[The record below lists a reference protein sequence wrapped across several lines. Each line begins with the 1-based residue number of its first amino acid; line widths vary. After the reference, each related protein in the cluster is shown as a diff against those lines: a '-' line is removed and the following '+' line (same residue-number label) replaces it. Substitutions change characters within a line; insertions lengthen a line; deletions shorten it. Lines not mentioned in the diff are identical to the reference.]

1 MPRFL
6 PRPRQKT
13 GSMASGI
20 TEAKRCTFWPRP
32 NMPRFQTRGKM
43 WKITGTESPFCT
55 GADGWG
61 TCGLVII
68 ESLLWGLN
76 HTCMVQ
82 KPLFHTLFIKA
93 ILFLDTYLF
102 SIILLSFR
110 YIEEL
115 DPKKKNLNILC
126 NTMVLVFDIV
136 IEGIF
141 FQALKNSTFS

>member
-1 MPRFL
+1 
-6 PRPRQKT
+6 
-13 GSMASGI
+13 
-20 TEAKRCTFWPRP
+20 
-32 NMPRFQTRGKM
+32 
-43 WKITGTESPFCT
+43 
-55 GADGWG
+55 
-61 TCGLVII
+61 
-68 ESLLWGLN
+68 
-76 HTCMVQ
+76 MVQ